1 MIADIVETRPDVKT
15 PEAEAPEVELRRR
28 RFAVAEYMRMAEAE
42 LFAESERARR
52 IEVYREPRPD
62 GYRTVTY
69 YAPDETLS
77 SLAFPDMRLNV
88 ADIVGGNG

>member
-1 MIADIVETRPDVKT
+1 MIADVVEARPDVKT

-28 RFAVAEYMRMAEAE
+28 RYSVAEYMRMAEAE

-62 GYRTVTY
+62 GCRTVTS

-77 SLAFPDMRLNV
+77 PLAFPDIRLNV
-88 ADIVGGNG
+88 ADIVSGNG